1 MYQILKVLK
10 HFRESFFNTNNN
22 NKNIK
27 YIDFVGAKLFVFYE
41 YPTDLILVRF
51 ETRAHYY

>member
-22 NKNIK
+22 TKNIK